1 MNIIDTLQNDLERA
15 AALQNIMIARATGA
29 QNEANSDYVLLRA
42 YFLQNQSLLQLLP
55 DFVRTNHSLK
65 EFWGYIKKTEKYDPR
80 REIIYKAFQPLFD
93 YLEGKN
99 KTPADED
106 ISNVLMRFDEDSVHT
121 VWTKALE
128 RRHTDPD
135 GAITSAR
142 TLLETVCK
150 HILDDMGVAYN
161 NKNIEMSELYK
172 ILSKELNLSADQHTE
187 SIFKQILGGCSAV
200 VNGLGTLRN
209 KLGDAHGKNRSST
222 KPSPRHAELAV
233 NLSGSMALFLTSTW
247 LNLKEKS

>member
-1 MNIIDTLQNDLERA
+1 
-15 AALQNIMIARATGA
+15 
-29 QNEANSDYVLLRA
+29 
-42 YFLQNQSLLQLLP
+42 
-55 DFVRTNHSLK
+55 
-65 EFWGYIKKTEKYDPR
+65 
-80 REIIYKAFQPLFD
+80 KAFQPMLD

-99 KTPADED
+99 KAPADED
-106 ISNVLMRFDEDSVHT
+106 ISDVLRKFNEDGVHA
-121 VWTKALE
+121 VWIKALE

-150 HILDDMGVAYN
+150 HILDDMGIQYN

-172 ILSKELNLSADQHTE
+172 TLSKELNLSADQHTE
-187 SIFKQILGGCSAV
+187 NIFKQILGGCSAV

-209 KLGDAHGKNRSST
+209 KLGDAHGTNSSSI

-233 NLSGSMALFLTSTW
+233 NLSGSMALFLINTW
-247 LNLKEKS
+247 LNLKDGK

>member
-55 DFVRTNHSLK
+55 DFVRTNRSLK

-80 REIIYKAFQPLFD
+80 REIIYEAFQPLFD

-161 NKNIEMSELYK
+161 NKSIEMSELYK
-172 ILSKELNLSADQHTE
+172 ILSKELN
-187 SIFKQILGGCSAV
+187 
-200 VNGLGTLRN
+200 
-209 KLGDAHGKNRSST
+209 
-222 KPSPRHAELAV
+222 
-233 NLSGSMALFLTSTW
+233 
-247 LNLKEKS
+247 